1 MHSTQSNGESTF
13 SSLNQLIETAKDGQ
27 NGFQA
32 AANDCTDA
40 TLKQILMQ
48 FSRERGRF
56 AVELQSFAEKQGQE
70 AEQTGSLS
78 AAVHRGWINLRS
90 ALSTRDNLA
99 VLEECERGEDYA
111 VQQYLE
117 AVQTNQLGNAAA
129 VVEKQLDQVQKA
141 HRQIKNL
148 RNQFEAS
155 STAK

>member
-1 MHSTQSNGESTF
+1 MNSTQSTGELTY

-27 NGFQA
+27 NGFEA
-32 AANDCTDA
+32 AASDCTDDN
-40 TLKQILMQ
+40 LKQILME

-56 AVELQSFAEKQGQE
+56 AVELQSFAGKQGQE
-70 AEQTGSLS
+70 SEETGSLS

-111 VQQYLE
+111 VKQYMA

-129 VVEKQLDQVQKA
+129 VVKKQLDHVEKA
-141 HRQIKNL
+141 HQQIRNL
-148 RNQFEAS
+148 RNQFKAS
-155 STAK
+155 STAN